1 MAAGVVRTASSAYV
15 PRAYTATSIPSAYEL
30 HVMKRLGCGYSRG
43 TLAAVRR
50 AGSIDAWLEHQ
61 LNPSSVPEN
70 AIVGQ
75 VNSWFPALR
84 RTAAQKSA
92 SSKSGSKY
100 AWQYGLDLAN
110 WNVLLR
116 IYSARTVQE
125 TMVDFWSNHLHIS
138 TADDKV
144 FVHHYG
150 YNQLLR
156 SHALGRFEDLLVAA
170 STHPAM
176 SLYLDNFRSTKD
188 APNENQGR
196 ELLELHTV
204 GAAAGYT
211 EDMVKDS
218 AKLLSGYSVHW
229 TGDLEPFYDT
239 ANHTTG
245 PVTVLGFSH
254 PNSSSD
260 GRAAAV
266 AYLRYLANHPATARN
281 VAQRMAVR
289 FVSDQPSQA
298 LVSHLAQVFLD
309 SGTDIRATLRALIS
323 HPEFRASAG
332 AKMST
337 PVDDFV
343 ATARVL
349 GVTARR
355 PVHGASTSFATAVN
369 YAHGGPRLFSWPRPD
384 GTPETNS
391 EWTSG
396 VRMLRSYRFH
406 WQLSAGSYPRV
417 DVGFV
422 PARYRIPRTRMYFDV
437 YFDHLSRLLL
447 GRRSTARSLEAACVA
462 TGLTPRTVISRT
474 HAVATWM
481 YPHLTSVLLDSPD
494 HMTR

>member
-1 MAAGVVRTASSAYV
+1 MAAGVLKAATSTYV
-15 PRAYTATSIPSAYEL
+15 PRSYPTTIPSAYEL
-30 HVMKRLGCGYSRG
+30 HVMKRLGCGYSRA
-43 TLAAVRR
+43 TLGAVRR
-50 AGSIDAWLEHQ
+50 AGSIEAWLEDQ
-61 LNPSSVPEN
+61 LTPSTVPEN
-70 AIVGQ
+70 PMIGQ
-75 VNSWFPALR
+75 VNGWFPALR
-84 RTAAQKSA
+84 RTSAQKA
-92 SSKSGSKY
+92 ATNRSGSKF

-138 TADDKV
+138 TADDKSYL
-144 FVHHYG
+144 HHYA
-150 YNQLLR
+150 YNQMLR
-156 SHALGRFEDLLVAA
+156 ARALGRFEDLLVAA
-170 STHPAM
+170 ATHPAM
-176 SLYLDNFRSTKD
+176 SLYLDNFRSTRG

-204 GAAAGYT
+204 GTGTGYT

-229 TGDLEPFYDT
+229 TGNLEPFYDT

-245 PVTVLGFSH
+245 PVQVLGFSH

-260 GRAAAV
+260 GRAAAL
-266 AYLRYLANHPATARN
+266 AYLRYLAHHPATAQN
-281 VAQRMAVR
+281 VARRLATR
-289 FVSDQPSQA
+289 FVSDQPSEA
-298 LVSHLAQVFLD
+298 LVSHLAAVFLD
-309 SGTDIRATLRALIS
+309 SGTDIRTTLRALIA

-355 PVHGASTSFATAVN
+355 PTAGPSTSFATAVN
-369 YAHGGPRLFSWPRPD
+369 YAHGGLRLFSWPRPD
-384 GTPETNS
+384 GAPETNS

-406 WQLSAGSYPRV
+406 WQLASGAYPRV
-417 DVGFV
+417 DVSFV

-462 TGLTPRTVISRT
+462 TGLTPRTIISRT